1 MTYQGNL
8 GGTFRKPDTVD
19 GMGSATRLATSG
31 PFLSYLAQ
39 DIYERSL
46 LVQSGV
52 VTGLA
57 ALGGVGKI
65 RTEVPF
71 FGSISPTEE
80 IITSANNWGTSGAG
94 HFTSQKIEDATQ
106 YATIIH
112 RGFQYAAD
120 DLTTLGIGEDPLLH
134 LRNQLSQAI
143 NKRFTGRF
151 VNQMEGL
158 FAVALAANS
167 LDKSSG
173 APTAD
178 ETNYLTASSVT
189 EAKYLLGERGQSLT
203 TLAVH
208 PLVAAYMEQV
218 GMLTFSTSALSAQGA
233 VTWGGGGVGVSN
245 TQVGTFAGLNVIVDS
260 QVPSGL
266 GGAGNAQGFACYLM
280 GPGAVGQADQVG
292 LQIETGRNI
301 SSLQN
306 EIVVHYHH
314 SYHVL
319 GTSWAAST
327 DNPDNTALALGSNW
341 SLAYTGND
349 GHKLVP
355 CVRLVV
361 NSPFGGVNP

>member
-1 MTYQGNL
+1 MAYQGNL
-8 GGTFRKPDTVD
+8 GGTFRKPDTTD

-233 VTWGGGGVGVSN
+233 VTWGGGGVGVSS

-301 SSLQN
+301 SSLQT
-306 EIVVHYHH
+306 ELVCHYHH